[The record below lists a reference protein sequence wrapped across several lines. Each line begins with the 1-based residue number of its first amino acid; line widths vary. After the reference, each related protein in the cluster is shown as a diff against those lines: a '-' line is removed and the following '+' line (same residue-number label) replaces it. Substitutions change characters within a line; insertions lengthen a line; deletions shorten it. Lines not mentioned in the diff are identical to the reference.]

1 MDRTKNYYQILNVEK
16 ISTFEDIKKS
26 YRKLSFTHHP
36 DKGGNQEDFNEINEA
51 YTILSDV
58 ETRNKY
64 DKTSIYGLL
73 FDESI
78 LYNDFDYNDDS
89 KTWDEDKFQKFKK
102 DEQLNII
109 EYIDDTFNG
118 TIIYNRFVLC
128 KKCKGS
134 GKDTESKIVIKDK
147 NGKVVKVFEG
157 DEGCDFCEGTGK
169 GWDDKDCSFC
179 FGNGKIGNNDCNTCN
194 GEKRILGKQKITN
207 VEMSIDEKDKC
218 IEFMGHISK
227 NIPGK
232 SGHLWLV
239 RK

>member
-1 MDRTKNYYQILNVEK
+1 M
-16 ISTFEDIKKS
+16 
-26 YRKLSFTHHP
+26 
-36 DKGGNQEDFNEINEA
+36 
-51 YTILSDV
+51 
-58 ETRNKY
+58 
-64 DKTSIYGLL
+64 
-73 FDESI
+73 
-78 LYNDFDYNDDS
+78 
-89 KTWDEDKFQKFKK
+89 
-102 DEQLNII
+102 
-109 EYIDDTFNG
+109 
-118 TIIYNRFVLC
+118 
-128 KKCKGS
+128 
-134 GKDTESKIVIKDK
+134 
-147 NGKVVKVFEG
+147 KVFEG

-207 VEMSIDEKDKC
+207 IEMSIDEKDKC